1 MIFSLMPHTAS
12 RLCLVPAFLMGLGAC
27 TVGPDYKKPDTTDI
41 TPATWRW
48 QASAPRDAAPKGEW
62 WKVFHD
68 SELDRLEALAFSDN
82 QNLRA
87 AYARIQQ
94 SRANARAAATDWLPN
109 LGLNSR
115 NKRERT
121 SANLP
126 TPIPVNIP
134 SAQINTYS
142 ETLDLSYEIDLWGKV
157 RRSFE
162 SARAESE
169 SSAAD
174 FNQVLLTLTGDVA
187 ATYFQLRALDADLAS
202 LRRTI
207 ALREKSLCIMQQRF
221 NAGTI
226 QETDVARSKTEVA
239 TARAELADIKRQR
252 QEACDNLSLLC
263 GVPAT
268 NFTLAERPLHGSPP
282 VIPAGLPANVLE
294 RRPDVAAAERIVA
307 ARNAD
312 IGVATAAYFPAI
324 SLTGQGGYLSK
335 DTGSLFTADSR
346 VWSIGPSLSLPV
358 TGFALIRAN
367 VRKKREA
374 REEAIAN
381 YRQAVLAALKDV
393 ETTLAQTRYRAEQS
407 AAQNEAL
414 AAASQAA
421 ELTRARYDSGTVGYL
436 EFLDAERTRLQT
448 ERQANQVT
456 AQRFIATVRLVK
468 AMGGGW

>member
-1 MIFSLMPHTAS
+1 MATSAPSL
-12 RLCLVPAFLMGLGAC
+12 RLVPVLLVGLAAC
-27 TVGPDYKKPDTTDI
+27 TVGPDYKVPDTTDI

-48 QASAPRDAAPKGEW
+48 QPSAPRDAAPKGDW

-68 SELDRLEALAFSDN
+68 SELDRLEAMALADN
-82 QNLRA
+82 QNVRA
-87 AYARIQQ
+87 AFARIEQA
-94 SRANARAAATDWLPN
+94 RANARAAATDWFPN
-109 LGLNSR
+109 IGFNSR

-121 SANLP
+121 SSNLP
-126 TPIPVNIP
+126 TPVPVTIP
-134 SAQINTYS
+134 SAQINTFS
-142 ETLDLSYEIDLWGKV
+142 QTLDLSYELDLWGKV

-162 SARAESE
+162 SARAQAD

-174 FNQVLLTLTGDVA
+174 YNNVLLTLTGDVA

-207 ALREKSLCIMQQRF
+207 ALREKSLGLIQQRF
-221 NAGTI
+221 TAGTI

-239 TARAELADIKRQR
+239 TAKAELADIKRQR
-252 QEACDNLSLLC
+252 QEAADNLSLLC

-268 NFTLAERPLHGSPP
+268 TFHLAERPLHGRPP
-282 VIPAGLPANVLE
+282 VIPAGLPASVLE
-294 RRPDVAAAERIVA
+294 RRPDVAAAERLVA
-307 ARNAD
+307 ARNAE

-335 DTGSLFTADSR
+335 DTSSLFTADSR
-346 VWSIGPSLSLPV
+346 VWSIGPSVSLPI
-358 TGFALIRAN
+358 TGFGLIHANIRNKRA
-367 VRKKREA
+367 A
-374 REEAIAN
+374 REEAIAT
-381 YRQAVLAALKDV
+381 YRQTVLAALKDV
-393 ETTLAQTRYRAEQS
+393 ETTLAQTRYRAEQA

-421 ELTRARYDSGTVGYL
+421 DLTRARYDSGAVGYL

-448 ERQANQVT
+448 ERQTNQVT

>member
-1 MIFSLMPHTAS
+1 MAS
-12 RLCLVPAFLMGLGAC
+12 TLPRLCLAALLLAPAAC
-27 TVGPDYKKPDTTDI
+27 TVGPDYQKPDTADL

-48 QASAPRDAAPKGEW
+48 QAGAPRDDAPKGEW

-68 SELDRLEALAFSDN
+68 SELNRLEALALADN

-87 AYARIQQ
+87 AFARIQQ
-94 SRANARAAATDWLPN
+94 ARANARAAATDWFPEFTA
-109 LGLNSR
+109 NSR

-121 SANLP
+121 SGNLP
-126 TPIPVNIP
+126 TPVPVNIP
-134 SAQINTYS
+134 SAQINTFNQ
-142 ETLDLSYEIDLWGKV
+142 TLDLSYELDLWGKV

-162 SARAESE
+162 SARAQAE

-174 FNQVLLTLTGDVA
+174 YNNVLLTLTGDVA
-187 ATYFQLRALDADLAS
+187 ATYYQLRALDADLAS

-207 ALREKSLCIMQQRF
+207 ELREKSLGLIQQRF
-221 NAGTI
+221 AAGTV
-226 QETDVARSKTEVA
+226 QETDVARAKTEVA

-252 QEACDNLSLLC
+252 QEASDNLSLLC

-268 NFTLAERPLHGSPP
+268 NFKLAERPLRGAPP
-282 VIPAGLPANVLE
+282 VIPAGLPASVLE
-294 RRPDVAAAERIVA
+294 RRPDVASAERLVA

-312 IGVATAAYFPAI
+312 VGVATAAYFPAV

-335 DTGSLFTADSR
+335 NTSDLFSADSR
-346 VWSIGPSLSLPV
+346 VWSFGPSVSLPV

-367 VRKKREA
+367 VNRKKAA
-374 REEAIAN
+374 REEAVAS
-381 YRQAVLAALKDV
+381 YRQAVLGALKDV
-393 ETTLAQTRYRAEQS
+393 ESALAQTRYRAEQA

-414 AAASQAA
+414 AAAAQAA
-421 ELTRARYDSGTVGYL
+421 ELTHARYDSGAAGYL

-448 ERQANQVT
+448 ERQATQVA

>member
-1 MIFSLMPHTAS
+1 MLTSAP
-12 RLCLVPAFLMGLGAC
+12 RLSLVPVLLMGLGAC
-27 TVGPDYKKPDTTDI
+27 SVGPDYKKPDTADI

-48 QASAPRDAAPKGEW
+48 QPGAPRDAAPKGDW

-68 SELDRLEALAFSDN
+68 SELDRLEALALADN

-94 SRANARAAATDWLPN
+94 SRANARAAATDWFPSITA
-109 LGLNSR
+109 NSR

-121 SANLP
+121 SGHLP
-126 TPIPVNIP
+126 TPVPVKIP

-142 ETLDLSYEIDLWGKV
+142 QTLDLSYELDLWGKV

-162 SARAESE
+162 SARAQAE

-174 FNQVLLTLTGDVA
+174 FNNVLLTLTGDVA

-207 ALREKSLCIMQQRF
+207 ALREKSLGLIQQRF

-226 QETDVARSKTEVA
+226 QEADVARSKTEVA
-239 TARAELADIKRQR
+239 SAKAELADIKRQR
-252 QEACDNLSLLC
+252 QEASDNLSLLC

-268 NFTLAERPLHGSPP
+268 NFTLAERPLRGSPP
-282 VIPAGLPANVLE
+282 TIPAGLPANVLE
-294 RRPDVAAAERIVA
+294 RRPDVAAAERLVA

-346 VWSIGPSLSLPV
+346 VWSIGPSISLPV

-374 REEAIAN
+374 REEAIAS
-381 YRQAVLAALKDV
+381 YRQTVLAALKDV
-393 ETTLAQTRYRAEQS
+393 ESTLAQTRYRAEQS

-414 AAASQAA
+414 AAAAQAA